1 MDNLHNSKILVVDD
15 NEDNLELIEDFLD
28 DEGYENIICVL
39 GAREAYDILSSHDI
53 DLIILDI
60 MMPDID
66 GLKACEYIKSHP
78 EYEDIPIIIATAKAD
93 LDTLKAGFEA
103 GANDYVRKPITNDVE
118 LLARVKNALTMK
130 TQLNYIK
137 NINEILDTKIKDEI
151 EKNHKKD
158 LLMQEQ
164 TKLAAMGEMVG
175 SIAHQWRQPLNA
187 LSINIQN
194 LEDDFADGLIDEK
207 FLDEFMGKNRK
218 IITFM
223 SDTIDDFRNFF
234 RIDKEKIRF
243 SALESV
249 DSVVN
254 ILGAVMKSN
263 TIELSVVG
271 DDFEIYGFQNEFS
284 QVILNII
291 NNSKDALIEKAIKK
305 KTIIIQLD
313 NNKISIEDNAGGID
327 KNIIHRIFEPYFTT
341 KEQGKGTGMGLCMS
355 KMIIEDNM
363 NGKLRAKN
371 INDGVVFEIILDSE
385 CDKC

>member
-130 TQLNYIK
+130 IQLNYIK
-137 NINEILDTKIKDEI
+137 NINETLDTKIKDEI

-254 ILGAVMKSN
+254 ILGAVLRSSN
-263 TIELSVVG
+263 IELKIVG
-271 DDFEIYGFQNEFS
+271 DDFEIYGFKNEFS
-284 QVILNII
+284 QVIMNII
-291 NNSKDALIEKAIKK
+291 NNAKDALIEKNIKDK
-305 KTIIIQLD
+305 VVSLKLD
-313 NNKISIEDNAGGID
+313 NHSIFIEDNAGGID
-327 KNIIHRIFEPYFTT
+327 ETIIGRIFEPYFTT

-371 INDGVVFEIILDSE
+371 INDGVIFEIILDSE